1 MPQITKRKKVFLL
14 ADIVLLILLV
24 FFDQFTKYLA
34 VKFLKGKENIY
45 LLKDILELQYLE
57 NNGAAFGVLQN
68 QKAFFILIAILILAV
83 IAYVL
88 FLIPDDKK
96 YNIVHILLIS
106 ISAGAVGNMIDRLKG
121 TYVVDFIYFKIIN
134 FPIFNV
140 ADIYITVA
148 TFVFAFMI
156 CFYYKEKDFEF
167 LSFKQ
172 QKKIRDIK

>member
-121 TYVVDFIYFKIIN
+121 TYVVDFIYFKMID
-134 FPIFNV
+134 FPVFNV
-140 ADIYITVA
+140 ADIYVTCSA
-148 TFVFAFMI
+148 FALAILIFAV
-156 CFYYKEKDFEF
+156 YKDEDLEGMENWDGYM
-167 LSFKQ
+167 S
-172 QKKIRDIK
+172 